1 MTTTLA
7 KTIKGLVMVS
17 ALLAT
22 PIAASAE
29 SIAVSPTNIAVPNSG
44 KQTTVTVKTDGRQ
57 SSVVQLRV
65 VAWTPGQDPNN
76 VRATRDVVISPPM
89 AKLRPRQE
97 LTARVVRTKRKAVRG
112 QECYR
117 VLIDRLPGK
126 EQSGQDVKLRVRHSV
141 PLCFTS

>member
-1 MTTTLA
+1 MTFTWS
-7 KTIKGLVMVS
+7 KTVKGLVMAS
-17 ALLAT
+17 ALIVA
-22 PIAASAE
+22 PVAAGAE
-29 SIAVSPTNIAVPNSG
+29 SIAVSPTNIAVPKSG
-44 KQTTVTVKTDGRQ
+44 KQTTVTVKAGGRQ

-65 VAWTPGQDPNN
+65 VSWTPGQDPNR

-97 LTARVVRTKRKAVRG
+97 LTARVVRTKRKPVRG